1 MLTPPQGS
9 PRSELSFFSPLGQ
22 RVLRETMAGPPVQ
35 ILGAG
40 LWGSMLCNL
49 ALNKVPGSIINK
61 MAAHL
66 HISLIDFPLPA
77 AQAAQVSPN
86 PPSPA

>member
-1 MLTPPQGS
+1 
-9 PRSELSFFSPLGQ
+9 
-22 RVLRETMAGPPVQ
+22 MAGPPVQ